1 MLAAGAAALAT
12 PAIAQQRYDAV
23 VGAGGFASLGAALA
37 AAPKKSKRPFRI
49 FIQAGRW
56 REKLVID
63 KPNIALGGAGR
74 DQSIVTFDAAAGMPG
89 PDGKPWGTWGCA
101 SLRVTAPGF
110 SARNLTI
117 ENAFDYVGDLTSP
130 KFERVGSNGAQAVA
144 LMLDSGSDRAIFENV
159 AITGHQDTLF
169 TDAGRALFRNCTI
182 SGSVDFIFGGATAL
196 FDRCEIV
203 SRFRPLMQRNHGFVS
218 APCTPETSAFG
229 LVFLDCRLTRE
240 EQVPPASVVLGRSWR
255 PTRTFAD
262 GRYGDPQARGASAFL
277 RCWMD
282 DHISADGWDEM
293 AYTDKTGARVF
304 LQPSQARFREYA
316 STGPGAFENRRR
328 PWMAQT
334 EAETF
339 TPARILGDW
348 RPA

>member
-1 MLAAGAAALAT
+1 MLELGGIRAFCDLGLELLEHAALEGVRRVRGIADAEGGAADRKAVRLGGVAGCFRCDGLAGAQRVRGAT
-12 PAIAQQRYDAV
+12 GGQRLSEAR
-23 VGAGGFASLGAALA
+23 F
-37 AAPKKSKRPFRI
+37 
-49 FIQAGRW
+49 QAR
-56 REKLVID
+56 RERGD
-63 KPNIALGGAGR
+63 GSARLGGVR
-74 DQSIVTFDAAAGMPG
+74 
-89 PDGKPWGTWGCA
+89 
-101 SLRVTAPGF
+101 L
-110 SARNLTI
+110 
-117 ENAFDYVGDLTSP
+117 
-130 KFERVGSNGAQAVA
+130 
-144 LMLDSGSDRAIFENV
+144 